1 MCNRRGRRLTKN
13 TKEKKDMNK
22 TDGKQRKTSWDYRKH
37 SGKRLTVILLVVCL
51 FAAGCGP
58 ASDSS
63 GSSGAAESSGTG
75 ASGSGAAESSETG
88 ASGSGTAE
96 NGDDTFVPGSFEW
109 SGGSGKIEMTCPQV
123 RMDGDQAYA
132 TIVIDS
138 EHYSWLKVNGK
149 EYPCEHENGSSS
161 TEIPVILDE
170 TMEISG
176 LTTAMSQPHEITYTI
191 CVGSESAG
199 DGNGSAASAGEGS
212 ETEAGEDGTVSGESG
227 DADSSLSADEMKKET
242 GPAEIEGLTFD
253 HALETDYAECFD
265 VYYYQDGFKL
275 LDIHGDTRC
284 LLIPEGKD
292 LPAGVEA
299 VDASGKAVDGTGGD
313 AVFGKLADG
322 ERIIVLHQPV
332 QNVYL
337 AATAV
342 MALVN
347 SVDAINAVRLTGT
360 DADGWYLD
368 APKKALES
376 GDMIYA
382 GKYSEPDYELLIQEG
397 CTLAI
402 ESTMIDHTPEVKE
415 KLEELDIPVLTDHSS
430 YEDHPLGRAEWVKLY
445 GALFDQED
453 AAEKQFAGQKDA
465 VAELESLE
473 NTGKT
478 VAFFYISQ
486 DGTAVV
492 RSAEDYI
499 PRMIGIAGGQYMF
512 SDLEAAAGSSAAV
525 NLSMEEFYA
534 TASEADYLVYN
545 ASIDAPLNGMQDLL
559 AKSDLFSEFKAVQ
572 DGQVWTTDKNLYQA
586 TDSIGQFIKD
596 LHLMM
601 TDGKEDEMAFLKRVV

>member
-1 MCNRRGRRLTKN
+1 
-13 TKEKKDMNK
+13 MNK
-22 TDGKQRKTSWDYRKH
+22 TDIKH
-37 SGKRLTVILLVVCL
+37 NKYKKWLAVILAVICL
-51 FAAGCGP
+51 TAAGCGP
-58 ASDSS
+58 AS
-63 GSSGAAESSGTG
+63 GSDTGSEAADN
-75 ASGSGAAESSETG
+75 GSGNT
-88 ASGSGTAE
+88 
-96 NGDDTFVPGSFEW
+96 TFVPGSFEW

-123 RMDGDQAYA
+123 RMEGDQAYA

-138 EHYSWLKVNGK
+138 EHYSWLKVDGK
-149 EYPCEHENGSSS
+149 EYPTEQGNGTSSA
-161 TEIPVILDE
+161 EIPVILDE
-170 TMEISG
+170 KMEISG
-176 LTTAMSQPHEITYTI
+176 LTTAMSQPHEVTYTI
-191 CVGSESAG
+191 CVGSKGTENGSGTAENEGSVAADSTGEGAGAAGGTGEGAG
-199 DGNGSAASAGEGS
+199 DAGGTGEGAGAAGS
-212 ETEAGEDGTVSGESG
+212 TGEEAGV
-227 DADSSLSADEMKKET
+227 SADAMKTER

-292 LPAGVEA
+292 LPAGVA
-299 VDASGKAVDGTGGD
+299 AADASGKAVDGDDGD
-313 AVFGKLADG
+313 AVFGTLADG
-322 ERIIVLHQPV
+322 ERIIVLRQPV

-347 SVDAINAVRLTGT
+347 SIDAIDAVRLTGT

-376 GDMIYA
+376 GEMIYA

-397 CTLAI
+397 CSLAI

-430 YEDHPLGRAEWVKLY
+430 YEEHPLGRAEWVKLY
-445 GALFDQED
+445 GALFSQED
-453 AAEKQFAGQKDA
+453 AAEKQFAGQKEA

-499 PRMIGIAGGQYMF
+499 PRMIEIAGGQYIF

-534 TASEADYLVYN
+534 TASDADYLVYN

>member
-1 MCNRRGRRLTKN
+1 
-13 TKEKKDMNK
+13 MNK
-22 TDGKQRKTSWDYRKH
+22 NDIKH
-37 SGKRLTVILLVVCL
+37 NKYKKWLAVILAVICL
-51 FAAGCGP
+51 TAAGCGP
-58 ASDSS
+58 AS
-63 GSSGAAESSGTG
+63 GSDTGSEAADN
-75 ASGSGAAESSETG
+75 GSGNT
-88 ASGSGTAE
+88 
-96 NGDDTFVPGSFEW
+96 TFVPGSFEW
-109 SGGSGKIEMTCPQV
+109 SGGSGRVEMTCSQV
-123 RMDGDQAYA
+123 RMDGEQAYA

-138 EHYSWLKVNGK
+138 EHYSWLKVDGK
-149 EYPCEHENGSSS
+149 EYPCAHESGTSYA
-161 TEIPVILDE
+161 EIPVILDE

-176 LTTAMSQPHEITYTI
+176 QTTAMSQPHEITYTI
-191 CVGSESAG
+191 CVGSEG
-199 DGNGSAASAGEGS
+199 TGEGNASAGKGS
-212 ETEAGEDGTVSGESG
+212 ESEAGEAGTGSGEG
-227 DADSSLSADEMKKET
+227 NNADGGVSADEMKKEN

-275 LDIHGDTRC
+275 LDIHGDMRC

-292 LPAGVEA
+292 LPTGVTA
-299 VDASGKAVDGTGGD
+299 VDASGKTVNGDGGD
-313 AVFGKLADG
+313 TVFGVLADG
-322 ERIIVLHQPV
+322 EQIMVLRQPV
-332 QNVYL
+332 QKVYL

-347 SVDAINAVRLTGT
+347 SIDALDAVRLTGT

-376 GDMIYA
+376 GEMIYA

-397 CTLAI
+397 CSLAI

-445 GALFDQED
+445 GALFSRED
-453 AAEKQFAGQKDA
+453 AAEKQFSEQKDA
-465 VAELESLE
+465 VAKLENPE

-499 PRMIGIAGGQYMF
+499 PRMIEIAGGQYIF
-512 SDLEAAAGSSAAV
+512 SDLEAAAGSTAAV

-534 TASEADYLVYN
+534 MASDADYLIYN
-545 ASIDAPLNGMQDLL
+545 ASIDAPLNDMQDLL

-586 TDSIGQFIKD
+586 TDSIGQFIRD
-596 LHLMM
+596 LHAML
-601 TDGKEDEMAFLKRVV
+601 TGGKETDMNFLKHVE